1 MTVAMS
7 RPSMTPQKRAQPDS
21 QSQPPALPENE
32 RILYELIKSRKNMG
46 IWTADMKK
54 ETGLQNIVV
63 TKALKSLQNKNL
75 IKDVVNVHNKAR
87 KIFMA
92 VEFEPSKEVSG
103 GSWYSEG
110 SLDTEFINILRK
122 MCLKHIEELKVA
134 TIEDIWKSISASG
147 VLKVACTMQQVLEIV
162 RALALDKEIEELKS
176 TGVGEFSTVQTGKV
190 CYRSLRGREAPRV
203 GHLSSIPCGVCP
215 RISECTPDGV
225 ISPKTCVYYNKWL
238 KLEF

>member
-1 MTVAMS
+1 MS

-21 QSQPPALPENE
+21 QSQPPSLPENE

-134 TIEDIWKSISASG
+134 PIEDIWKSISASG

>member
-1 MTVAMS
+1 MS
-7 RPSMTPQKRAQPDS
+7 RPSITPQKRARPET

-176 TGVGEFSTVQTGKV
+176 TGVGEFSMVQAGKV

-203 GHLSSIPCGVCP
+203 GNLSSIPCGVCP
-215 RISECTPDGV
+215 RISECTSDGV
-225 ISPKTCVYYNKWL
+225 ISPNTCAYYNKWL